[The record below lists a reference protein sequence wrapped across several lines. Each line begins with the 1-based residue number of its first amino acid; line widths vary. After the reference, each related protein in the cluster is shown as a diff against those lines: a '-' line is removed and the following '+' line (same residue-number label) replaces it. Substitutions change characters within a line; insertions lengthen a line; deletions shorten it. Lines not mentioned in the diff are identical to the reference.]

1 MQDRAHQELAELRG
15 AAQAEVAKLVIG
27 HEEAVELTLM
37 AALAGGH
44 VLLEGPPGTA
54 KTLLAAAMARV
65 LGVPFKRVQFTP
77 DTTPTEITGRTVWV
91 GREHDSNGASSSRT
105 SSSQTRSTERRRGH
119 RRLSSRRCRR
129 GT

>member
-1 MQDRAHQELAELRG
+1 MTSNVDEVGLQPAVRDPLGSGSGSRPRLLSAEEELAALRS
-15 AAQAEVAKLVIG
+15 AARAEIAKIVLSHDDAI
-27 HEEAVELTLM
+27 EATLI

-77 DTTPTEITGRTVWV
+77 DTTQDRKSVV
-91 GREHDSNGASSSRT
+91 
-105 SSSQTRSTERRRGH
+105 
-119 RRLSSRRCRR
+119 
-129 GT
+129 

>member
-1 MQDRAHQELAELRG
+1 MYYQPEEQLAELRA
-15 AAQAEVAKLVIG
+15 AAQAEVSKLVLG
-27 HEEAVELTLM
+27 HEEAVELTLI

-54 KTLLAAAMARV
+54 KTLLAAATARI

-77 DTTPTEITGRTVWV
+77 DTTPGEIIGRRS
-91 GREHDSNGASSSRT
+91 GLAASAGSSGASSSRT
-105 SSSQTRSTERRRGH
+105 SCSQTRSTERRRGH